1 MEFDTKYG
9 HASCSI
15 AISQLKAGIDDKNY
29 LEM

>member
-15 AISQLKAGIDDKNY
+15 AISQLQAGIEKLSGNVI
-29 LEM
+29 